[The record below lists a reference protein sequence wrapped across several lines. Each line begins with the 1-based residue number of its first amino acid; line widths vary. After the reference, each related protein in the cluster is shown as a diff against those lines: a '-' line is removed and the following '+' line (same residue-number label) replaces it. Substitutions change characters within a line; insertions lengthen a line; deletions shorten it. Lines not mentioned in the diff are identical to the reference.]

1 MSNDFWWLKSGINI
15 SPCIWFWGHVEW
27 SSKSIVFKGV
37 WTLIGILGHNPT
49 ILFIMKPLPDV
60 IVCECKDEKLRE
72 PLPEGDNSG
81 NSG

>member
-1 MSNDFWWLKSGINI
+1 MSNGLPSQLY
-15 SPCIWFWGHVEW
+15 SREYYR
-27 SSKSIVFKGV
+27 
-37 WTLIGILGHNPT
+37 TLIGILGHNPI